1 MGISVGK
8 ISENYPIRGVVEELS
23 IADLVSKSE
32 IDLRHVDILRY
43 MDDDATIDLTS
54 LNQGLIERDLTKH
67 IERQLSHPWRTCLA
81 SGNFLG
87 GTRSWIKSRPSS
99 NSHQHL

>member
-1 MGISVGK
+1 MKTIQSG
-8 ISENYPIRGVVEELS
+8 GVVEELS
-23 IADLVSKSE
+23 IADLVSKSR

-43 MDDDATIDLTS
+43 MDDDSTIDLTS

-67 IERQLSHPWRTCLA
+67 IERQFVSSLA
-81 SGNFLG
+81 DMPRVRHFLG